1 MSNYEVG
8 IVGAGI
14 HGASVAHHLGRAGVA
29 TALFERATPAA
40 GPTGRSSAVCRSG
53 YTNPFLARM
62 ARDSIALFE
71 RFGEEIEGGDAGFD
85 RTGMLY
91 VHRAEDSGAGLDELL
106 ASLTAIGVAVA
117 EVSADRLADEHPELV
132 IADGERAVWE
142 PGAGH
147 ADPVG
152 VTRGLV
158 DDARR
163 HGVELHTG
171 TAIVAIDPRPAG
183 GATLRPA
190 AGDVHE
196 VERLLIAAGP
206 WTGPLLRSFGVDL
219 PLIVERHVVATFGWG
234 DAPKL
239 PYVLGDVRGG
249 YYLKPEGPEQ
259 FGLGSLLAEPE
270 ADPDDFQEE
279 VGGDESLALVE
290 PAVARIP
297 GLAAA
302 EPAGGW
308 GSLYDVSPDW
318 QPVIGEVAPGIH
330 VSAGTSGHGFK
341 LAPSLGRQIAL
352 LLTGGDHDPALAQF
366 SPDRFATGA
375 TLAAGFGA
383 ARILG

>member
-8 IVGAGI
+8 IIGAGI
-14 HGASVAHHLGRAGVA
+14 HGASVAHHLGRAGVT
-29 TALFERATPAA
+29 TALFERETPAA
-40 GPTGRSSAVCRSG
+40 GPTGRSSAVCRAG

-62 ARDSIALFE
+62 ARESIELLG
-71 RFGEEIEGGDAGFD
+71 RFGEAIDGADAGFV

-91 VHRAEDSGAGLDELL
+91 VHRAEDAGPGLDELL
-106 ASLTAIGVAVA
+106 ANLEALGVAVA
-117 EVSADRLADEHPELV
+117 ESRPEDHPELRV
-132 IADGERAVWE
+132 EPGERLVWE

-152 VTRGLV
+152 ATRGLV

-163 HGVELHTG
+163 HGVAVHAH
-171 TAIVAIDPRPAG
+171 TAIAELTPRAAG
-183 GATLRPA
+183 GARLRTA
-190 AGDVHE
+190 EGDVHE

-206 WTGPLLRSFGVDL
+206 WTGPLLRSIGVDL

-234 DAPKL
+234 DAPRV

-249 YYLKPEGPEQ
+249 YYLKPEGQEQ
-259 FGLGSLLAEPE
+259 FGLGSLLAEPQ
-270 ADPDDFQEE
+270 ADPDDYVET
-279 VGGDESLALVE
+279 VAGDESLALVE
-290 PAVARIP
+290 PAIRRVP
-297 GLAAA
+297 GLADA

-318 QPVIGEVAPGIH
+318 QPVIGPVADGIH

-341 LAPSLGRQIAL
+341 LAPALGRRIADL
-352 LLTGGDHDPALAQF
+352 LVGADPDPGLAQF
-366 SPDRFATGA
+366 SPERFATGS